1 MKIDGY
7 EVGIDRE
14 DTLLM
19 PPGAGPSAGA
29 VHLFLGPAGFSWGGL
44 LSGVKGADGLPS
56 WGSVARDQI
65 LRSSRYVSGL
75 WGSVV
80 AKCITKI
87 ATRGYTLEDDTDSQ
101 QRLKRAKDILESYG
115 PGYTKGITRGMQDYL
130 GTNFGQVIA
139 IERAKNAPG
148 ARITGLIHLD
158 ALRCTP
164 TWDPEY
170 PILYYSPHGGV
181 FLLPAWGV
189 IRITDMPSSDPLAYD
204 YGQCA
209 SDRAWEAIIQ
219 DAAITTYFREK
230 ITGSRNLAI
239 YIIRGLTYQQL
250 NDALTTSK
258 AEREARNFII
268 YKGSTLIPLLSDT
281 EVQLTE
287 IPLASVP
294 DGFDVD
300 QARQDIRLRFA
311 NAAGVAVQDIA
322 PLSGQGLGTGTQ
334 SVIQDEAYEGMG
346 LAVYPKLLAEALNEK
361 VFPPSTNFKVF
372 TNDLRDRKVEAEV
385 RGLQT
390 DVILKLVGNPTAPGI
405 ISQQQGLNLASDW
418 GVVPKEF
425 LPQQADATPGGT
437 LTSDEKPVTLPEQ
450 AQTVLDQVQQLTAS
464 GQQPTM
470 KELAQVYKALE
481 KQAQVEGL
489 PVVWAAT
496 KDDADRVLDAQ
507 SAVTSQM
514 LLDLVLRQ
522 QKEATDV
529 DAVVER
535 ALNDRRAWE
544 WARLAIGG
552 PDETT

>member
-1 MKIDGY
+1 MTKIDGY

-19 PPGAGPSAGA
+19 PKDAGPSAGA
-29 VHLFLGPAGFSWGGL
+29 IHLYLGPAGINWGGL
-44 LSGVKGADGLPS
+44 LSGIKGADGLPA
-56 WGSVARDQI
+56 WGGVARDGI
-65 LRSSRYVSGL
+65 LRSSRFVSGL

-80 AKCITKI
+80 MKCITKI

-115 PGYTKGITRGMQDYL
+115 PGYVRGLARGMQDYL

-139 IERAKNAPG
+139 IERVKNAPG

-170 PILYYSPHGGV
+170 PILYWSPQGKV
-181 FLLPAWGV
+181 YLLPEWGV
-189 IRITDMPSSDPLAYD
+189 IRITDMPASDPLAYD

-219 DAAITTYFREK
+219 DCAIQTYFREK

-239 YIIRGLTYQQL
+239 YIIRGLSFQQL
-250 NDALTTSK
+250 NDALSTSE
-258 AEREARNFII
+258 ANREARNFLI

-281 EVQLTE
+281 EIQLTE

-300 QARQDIRLRFA
+300 QARADIRLRFA

-334 SVIQDEAYEGMG
+334 SIVQDEAYEGMG
-346 LAVYPKLLAEALNEK
+346 LAIYPDLLEEAINAK
-361 VFPPSTNFKVF
+361 VTPDSTTFKVY
-372 TNDLRDRKVEAEV
+372 TNDLRDQKAKAEV
-385 RGLQT
+385 ADIRATTRATRIASGE
-390 DVILKLVGNPTAPGI
+390 ITAAEARQIALDDGD
-405 ISQQQGLNLASDW
+405 LA
-418 GVVPKEF
+418 PEM
-425 LPQQADATPGGT
+425 LHAADATPGGT
-437 LTSDEKPVTLPEQ
+437 LTSDEKPMSEPE
-450 AQTVLDQVQQLTAS
+450 T
-464 GQQPTM
+464 
-470 KELAQVYKALE
+470 E
-481 KQAQVEGL
+481 
-489 PVVWAAT
+489 
-496 KDDADRVLDAQ
+496 
-507 SAVTSQM
+507 SQM
-514 LLDLVLRQ
+514 LLGQARQ
-522 QKEATDV
+522 LTDQQPTITKEALDIDT
-529 DAVVER
+529 VVEA

-544 WARLAIGG
+544 WARLAMEDGDVG
-552 PDETT
+552 

>member
-1 MKIDGY
+1 MKKDGY
-7 EVGIDRE
+7 EVGVDRE

-19 PPGAGPSAGA
+19 PPGAGPASGA
-29 VHLFLGPAGFSWGGL
+29 VHLFLGPADFSWGGL
-44 LSGVKGADGLPS
+44 LSGVKGADGLPPM
-56 WGSVARDQI
+56 GSAARDGI

-80 AKCITKI
+80 AKSITKI
-87 ATRGYTLEDDTDSQ
+87 TTRGYTLEDDTDSQ
-101 QRLKRAKDILESYG
+101 QRLRRAKDILESYG
-115 PGYTKGITRGMQDYL
+115 PGYTRGLARGMQDYL
-130 GTNFGQVIA
+130 NTNFGQIIA

-158 ALRCTP
+158 SLRCTP

-170 PILYYSPHGGV
+170 PILYWAPRGGV
-181 FLLPAWGV
+181 YLLPSWGV
-189 IRITDMPSSDPLAYD
+189 IRITDMPSSDPLAYG

-239 YIIRGLTYQQL
+239 YIIRGLQFEQL
-250 NDALTTSK
+250 RDALTTSE
-258 AEREARNFII
+258 AGREARNFML

-281 EVQLTE
+281 EIQLTE

-311 NAAGVAVQDIA
+311 NAAGVPVQDIA

-346 LAVYPKLLAEALNEK
+346 LAAYPKLLAEALNAL
-361 VFPPSTNFKVF
+361 VFPESTTFKVY
-372 TNDLRDRKVEAEV
+372 TNDLRDKKAEAEV
-385 RGLQT
+385 KKLQSE
-390 DVILKLVGNPTAPGI
+390 VILALVGNPTAPGI
-405 ISQQQGLNLASDW
+405 ISAQQGLNLASDW

-425 LPQQADATPGGT
+425 LPQQSDATPGGT
-437 LTSDEKPVTLPEQ
+437 LTSDEKPVTLPDE
-450 AQTVLDQVQQLTAS
+450 AQGVLAQVQQLTA
-464 GQQPTM
+464 QQPTM
-470 KELAQVYKALE
+470 
-481 KQAQVEGL
+481 
-489 PVVWAAT
+489 AT
-496 KDDADRVLDAQ
+496 
-507 SAVTSQM
+507 
-514 LLDLVLRQ
+514 
-522 QKEATDV
+522 KEATDV

-535 ALNDRRAWE
+535 ALNDRRSWE
-544 WARLAIGG
+544 WARLALN
-552 PDETT
+552 DDRS